1 MNQLGK
7 LLELKRELT
16 KIAGYKINN
25 IFLNFSSTNTVL
37 IWGWGREEM
46 KSYNNH
52 SYKIIG
58 YILKNCTKTLSGRNY
73 KIFLCNIQDDSF

>member
-37 IWGWGREEM
+37 IWGWGGGEM
-46 KSYNNH
+46 RSYNNH
-52 SYKIIG
+52 NYKIIG
-58 YILKNCTKTLSGRNY
+58 YSLKNCIRPPSGRNY
-73 KIFLCNIQDDSF
+73 KIFLCNIKDDSF